1 MATYCAAPER
11 HTGGV
16 ADAQR
21 CNQTTLAPAPC
32 RRTPLEPLA
41 TVPIH
46 GSGLSVVAKRALST
60 VATVVVLLTA
70 TACTS
75 LQGTKAGTTVVTQ
88 DGGFAQ
94 IQPDNRGEPVA
105 LDGEDLRGRPL
116 SLDTMRGKPTVV
128 NVWGS
133 WCGPCQKEAPLLV
146 DAAKTLGDKANFL
159 GIDSRDAGTAAGKTF
174 EARNGI
180 TWPSLFSPGGEA
192 VLAFNGLVAPRGVPT
207 TVVLDAQGRPA
218 GVFSGEVP
226 SALTLVQYIEQ
237 VADGG

>member
-1 MATYCAAPER
+1 M
-11 HTGGV
+11 
-16 ADAQR
+16 
-21 CNQTTLAPAPC
+21 
-32 RRTPLEPLA
+32 
-41 TVPIH
+41 
-46 GSGLSVVAKRALST
+46 VAKRALST
-60 VATVVVLLTA
+60 VATVVVLMTA

-75 LQGTKAGTTVVTQ
+75 LQGAKAGVVTQ

-94 IQPDNRGEPVA
+94 IKPGDRGEPVA
-105 LDGEDLRGRPL
+105 LDGEDLRGQPV
-116 SLDTMRGKPTVV
+116 SLDTLRGKPTVV
-128 NVWGS
+128 NVWGA

-146 DAAKTLGDKANFL
+146 DAATRLGDQANFL

-192 VLAFNGLVAPRGVPT
+192 VLAFNGLVSPHGVPT
-207 TVVLDAQGRPA
+207 TVVLDAQGRAA

-226 SALTLVQYIEQ
+226 SALTLVQFVEQ